1 MNKQILAAM
10 WRMVCSRW
18 ETRGRKT
25 TKEAIAIHLEADET
39 KVTSPKE
46 RCLAPNKGRMSG
58 SSLGRKGFGKESE
71 ERTSREVPQNRSA
84 SPQISPQ
91 SPHALLLCLRKV
103 QTGELLPQCLH
114 KCLLGENTALTFVI
128 LITGD

>member
-1 MNKQILAAM
+1 M
-10 WRMVCSRW
+10 

-25 TKEAIAIHLEADET
+25 TKEATTIHLEADET

-46 RCLAPNKGRMSG
+46 RCLAPNKGAC
-58 SSLGRKGFGKESE
+58 LDHHWGRKDLGKNLKKGPAEK
-71 ERTSREVPQNRSA
+71 EVLQNGSA
-84 SPQISPQ
+84 SPQISLQ
-91 SPHALLLCLRKV
+91 IPHALLLCLRKV
-103 QTGELLPQCLH
+103 QTGELLPQGLH